1 MVGPNDTNKL
11 LSRAYANFGQGGL
24 SGALK
29 LGKKILKID
38 PDHFEAHLLAGEIFV
53 QRGKL
58 ALAKK
63 HFGACVRIR
72 PSSASAYFNLGLCL
86 EKLHQL
92 DKAMECYRKSS
103 ELDPSDPDPLYNLAY
118 ILKGLEEIG
127 EAITL
132 FRQCIEIDSTNPIT
146 HYSLAIL
153 LWETNQLD
161 EAELLIRRAIDL
173 DQNNITNHQFLG
185 MVLTAKDLI
194 NQAADA
200 FIASFKQTYRL
211 NAPVKKDDLKFRKV
225 HAVKLQHDI
234 EQLEYL
240 IDGGILSK
248 EFVTLVQDYKNVLIN
263 LPNAP
268 HSDIDNLF
276 PSPSEQF
283 KASYNRILH
292 YQPPQEIPGGA
303 LNPHIDTAK
312 IEASYFEQDYGFAA
326 FDSFLK
332 PEAFASL
339 RSFFLESTLWFE
351 TNIPG
356 EVGAALRHGICCPL
370 LLQIARET
378 KSAFPRIFKDIQF
391 SNCWSYKF
399 YSRNSGVPVHADDG
413 KVSINFWLTPDEA
426 NLNPET
432 GG

>member
-1 MVGPNDTNKL
+1 M
-11 LSRAYANFGQGGL
+11 
-24 SGALK
+24 
-29 LGKKILKID
+29 
-38 PDHFEAHLLAGEIFV
+38 
-53 QRGKL
+53 
-58 ALAKK
+58 
-63 HFGACVRIR
+63 
-72 PSSASAYFNLGLCL
+72 
-86 EKLHQL
+86 
-92 DKAMECYRKSS
+92 
-103 ELDPSDPDPLYNLAY
+103 
-118 ILKGLEEIG
+118 
-127 EAITL
+127 
-132 FRQCIEIDSTNPIT
+132 
-146 HYSLAIL
+146 
-153 LWETNQLD
+153 
-161 EAELLIRRAIDL
+161 
-173 DQNNITNHQFLG
+173 
-185 MVLTAKDLI
+185 
-194 NQAADA
+194 
-200 FIASFKQTYRL
+200 
-211 NAPVKKDDLKFRKV
+211 
-225 HAVKLQHDI
+225 
-234 EQLEYL
+234 
-240 IDGGILSK
+240 
-248 EFVTLVQDYKNVLIN
+248 TLVKDYKDVLNN

-378 KSAFPRIFKDIQF
+378 KSAFPRIFKDIPF

-432 GG
+432 GGVTFWKERVPVSFFATTADEKSKIMQRIMKNPDADPFTVSYGSNKIALFESRLLHKTDEVEFKDDYANRRVNLTLLYGRPLANDD